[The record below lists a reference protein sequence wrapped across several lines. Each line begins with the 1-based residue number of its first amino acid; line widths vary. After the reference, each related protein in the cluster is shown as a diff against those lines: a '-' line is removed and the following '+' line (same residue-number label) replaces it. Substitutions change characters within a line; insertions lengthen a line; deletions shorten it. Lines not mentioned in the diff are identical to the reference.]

1 MRQGQQKTAFNCVY
15 FNVMKTSLYNHK
27 GIETDGKPLIPNI
40 VFKSLLHL
48 IMVKDFE
55 AADYI
60 IKNYSFVP
68 DQVSLYR
75 YYTKEKC
82 KA

>member
-1 MRQGQQKTAFNCVY
+1 
-15 FNVMKTSLYNHK
+15 MKTSLYNHR

-48 IMVKDFE
+48 IMNGDFE

-68 DQVSLYR
+68 DQVSLYK
-75 YYTKEKC
+75 YYKKRR
-82 KA
+82 